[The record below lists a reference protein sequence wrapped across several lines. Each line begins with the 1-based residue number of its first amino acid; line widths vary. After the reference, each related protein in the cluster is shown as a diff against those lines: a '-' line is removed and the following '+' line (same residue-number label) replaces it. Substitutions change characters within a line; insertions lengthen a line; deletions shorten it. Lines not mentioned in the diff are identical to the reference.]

1 LVVVMPNNR
10 ETMMDM
16 IELGEKIIGILGGM
30 GPEATADLFYRI
42 IRATPVERDQ
52 DHIHV
57 IIDSNSK
64 VPDRTPAILGTGASP
79 IPILVETGK
88 RLEKAGADFLIVP
101 CNTAHYFL
109 PEVQKEL
116 GIPILHM
123 INLSSAYI
131 SMKYPDVRKAGL
143 LASDGTVTSKLY
155 HDSYAKHGIEIVTP
169 SESSQRDVMDAIY
182 KYIKTG
188 DLETG
193 GELLHR
199 VSLELIEAGSDS
211 VLCGCTEVSL
221 VLHDGDLSVPV
232 VDPLQVL
239 AEEAVKQALA

>member
-1 LVVVMPNNR
+1 LVVVTPNNW
-10 ETMMDM
+10 ESMEDM
-16 IELGEKIIGILGGM
+16 IKLGEKIIGILGGM

-42 IRATPVERDQ
+42 IRATPVEKDQ

-57 IIDSNSK
+57 IIESNSK
-64 VPDRTPAILGTGASP
+64 VPDRTPAILGTGPSP
-79 IPILVETGK
+79 APILVETGK
-88 RLEKAGADFLIVP
+88 RLERSGADFLIVP
-101 CNTAHYFL
+101 CNTAHYFI

-123 INLSSAYI
+123 INLSAEYI
-131 SMKYPDVRKAGL
+131 AKKYPNVKKAGL
-143 LASDGTVTSKLY
+143 LASDGTLVSKLY
-155 HDSYAKHGIEIVTP
+155 HNSYAEQGIEIVAP

-193 GELLHR
+193 GELLNR
-199 VSLELIEAGSDS
+199 VSLELIEAGADS

-239 AEEAVKQALA
+239 AEEAVKLASA

>member
-1 LVVVMPNNR
+1 MGVVIPKNR
-10 ETMMDM
+10 ETTEDM
-16 IELGEKIIGILGGM
+16 IALGEKVIGILGGM
-30 GPEATADLFYRI
+30 GPEATADLYYRI
-42 IRATPVERDQ
+42 IRATQVEKDQ

-64 VPDRTPAILGTGASP
+64 VPDRTPAILGTGPSP
-79 IPILVETGK
+79 LPILIETGK
-88 RLEKAGADFLIVP
+88 RLETAGADFLIVP

-109 PEVQKEL
+109 PEVQKQL

-123 INLSSAYI
+123 INLSAEYI
-131 SMKYPDVRKAGL
+131 AEKYPKVKKAGL
-143 LASDGTVTSKLY
+143 LASDGTIVSKLY
-155 HDSYAKHGIEIVTP
+155 HNSYSEQGIEIITP
-169 SESSQRDVMDAIY
+169 SKSSQRDVMAAIY

-188 DLETG
+188 DLKTG

-199 VSLELIEAGSDS
+199 VSLELIEAGSDA

-239 AEEAVKQALA
+239 AEEAVKQAQA